1 MLEQPFFDY
10 LTQHGFTTID
20 ARTLC
25 DIGKIIELPTRH
37 ILHHQGEHP
46 ESLYWLNS
54 GLCHSSYLTD
64 DQQEVTK
71 ELIYEQEWIIPCESM
86 VLDEPIDC
94 LVESLT
100 EVQLIEIP
108 LAMVLNWRKDSP
120 YLYLQLLEL
129 YSVQQAQKQRFNCL
143 FSTHERWQLFQQHF
157 AHLCDKVP
165 HELLRRYL
173 S

>member
-10 LTQHGFTTID
+10 LTQHGFSKSD
-20 ARTLC
+20 ATSLC

-37 ILHHQGEHP
+37 IIYHQGEHP
-46 ESLYWLNS
+46 DSLYWLNS

-64 DQQEVTK
+64 DRQEITK
-71 ELIYEQEWIIPCESM
+71 ELIYEQEWIIPCESL
-86 VLDEPIDC
+86 VLDEPSDC

-100 EVQLIEIP
+100 EVSLIELP
-108 LAMVLNWRKDSP
+108 LDTLLAWRQSQP
-120 YLYLQLLEL
+120 QLYIRLFEL
-129 YSVQQAQKQRFNCL
+129 YALQYTQKLRFNCL
-143 FSTHERWQLFQQHF
+143 FSAEERWQLFQQHF
-157 AHLCDKVP
+157 SHLCDKVP